1 MHVILD
7 IVRTRHDPHGVTNSV
22 VAKINETLAPGEKAS
37 LKMSETIE
45 NMVETALNDPLT
57 ASTAPEGPHG
67 ALVMTDYLSDYNVP
81 VFDENGNI
89 VMLIGRYSSSQK
101 QAAYRVVAVDDDHAD
116 TLELI
121 FPKYEMV
128 PVELSDLTE
137 TERAA
142 LDLLSG
148 EAKSLTFDELKKKLN
163 IGDDVTSTYLADKH
177 FDPRTDTGIPVISDA
192 EVIASL
198 PKGSINLNDEYIAA
212 RDELISKTGKEP
224 TSAEVFSYMVEQAKN
239 GDTASDTTN
248 TASVSLNDVTNV
260 ANPESNLPGNVVFPE
275 EIEIRL
281 QEALESYFNDTL
293 QNDSPVVCLSFVDE
307 AMWSE
312 GKQAQ
317 AIELLQ
323 NRCKKKG
330 VSITFVTE
338 KPESGKYSTV
348 YVGAASVLKA
358 YGADED
364 LSKQDY
370 SDGVAY
376 ADTDMGRFGDRDYIS
391 KEDEII
397 AEQISQLTGI
407 DLTQPSPE
415 MSPFGPTLPIIYQDT
430 DDDINGEAEKLN
442 GPAKYIMLV
451 DPEKQ
456 STDITIDGTPIDLS
470 GKTTKEIMEILG
482 LDINGEAENLNGAA
496 NNYLDG
502 PTYSLNYPESTYTT
516 PKAYKMVLVEDGD
529 ESNPGHYKLVPIE
542 ADDDTATGNYLE
554 GPSNI
559 ASLKDITFKKCRLV
573 PDENVDDPSKTVYKL
588 VPIEADD
595 DTATGNY
602 LEGPTIATD
611 YIYGP
616 GFIVTDISTN
626 PVMEKIMSKIRLT
639 AFAVKDYGEGW
650 SIIRTGDFNG
660 NGTTDVLVANP
671 TAASDT
677 VGLIGYWENN
687 EDWTLIGGY
696 SPEWS
701 VIATA
706 DFDGNG
712 TTDILWRNSFVG
724 DDGNTYNAYCTWIV
738 DNDANWRMVSASD
751 AAEWDF
757 LCTGDFDG
765 DGTKDIAMINA
776 AGVVDVWRVV
786 DGVLQSD
793 SVLSVVDTSAWE
805 FFAVGDFDDDGTDDI
820 AWRSADCT
828 TYGYW
833 QIRDGQLAAWEA
845 SSAPNTVFVISTI
858 PGGEYLDQGATLA

>member
-1 MHVILD
+1 
-7 IVRTRHDPHGVTNSV
+7 
-22 VAKINETLAPGEKAS
+22 
-37 LKMSETIE
+37 MSETIE

-163 IGDDVTSTYLADKH
+163 IGDDVTSTYLADKN
-177 FDPRTDTGIPVISDA
+177 FDPRTDTGIPVISDNEA
-192 EVIASL
+192 NTAIRESNLSERIARRLLGQLDSIADLKSYLAEIGPKMSDIDSLTDEEVASFNETLRLFKEVITDTGLDSAAL
-198 PKGSINLNDEYIAA
+198 DPRTDTGMNLETLDPRTDTNLMAILDSYIAA
-212 RDELISKTGKEP
+212 LDEKEAKTAG
-224 TSAEVFSYMVEQAKN
+224 
-239 GDTASDTTN
+239 TT
-248 TASVSLNDVTNV
+248 V
-260 ANPESNLPGNVVFPE
+260 A
-275 EIEIRL
+275 
-281 QEALESYFNDTL
+281 
-293 QNDSPVVCLSFVDE
+293 
-307 AMWSE
+307 
-312 GKQAQ
+312 
-317 AIELLQ
+317 
-323 NRCKKKG
+323 
-330 VSITFVTE
+330 
-338 KPESGKYSTV
+338 
-348 YVGAASVLKA
+348 
-358 YGADED
+358 
-364 LSKQDY
+364 
-370 SDGVAY
+370 
-376 ADTDMGRFGDRDYIS
+376 
-391 KEDEII
+391 
-397 AEQISQLTGI
+397 
-407 DLTQPSPE
+407 
-415 MSPFGPTLPIIYQDT
+415 
-430 DDDINGEAEKLN
+430 
-442 GPAKYIMLV
+442 
-451 DPEKQ
+451 DP
-456 STDITIDGTPIDLS
+456 D
-470 GKTTKEIMEILG
+470 
-482 LDINGEAENLNGAA
+482 
-496 NNYLDG
+496 
-502 PTYSLNYPESTYTT
+502 
-516 PKAYKMVLVEDGD
+516 
-529 ESNPGHYKLVPIE
+529 
-542 ADDDTATGNYLE
+542 
-554 GPSNI
+554 
-559 ASLKDITFKKCRLV
+559 
-573 PDENVDDPSKTVYKL
+573 
-588 VPIEADD
+588 
-595 DTATGNY
+595 
-602 LEGPTIATD
+602 GPTIATD

-776 AGVVDVWRVV
+776 TGVVDVWRVV

-805 FFAVGDFDDDGTDDI
+805 FFSVGDFDDDGTDDI
-820 AWRSADCT
+820 AWRSADGT

-845 SSAPNTVFVISTI
+845 SSAPTTVFVINTTI